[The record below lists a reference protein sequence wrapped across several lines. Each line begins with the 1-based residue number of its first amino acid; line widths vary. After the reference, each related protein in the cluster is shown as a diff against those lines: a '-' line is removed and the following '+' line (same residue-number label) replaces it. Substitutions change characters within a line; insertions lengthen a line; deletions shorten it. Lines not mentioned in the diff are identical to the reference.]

1 MDSYNSGSESESEP
15 PYVLRR
21 NSSYNSTGSLNSE
34 PISKNES
41 KNLKTFLSVPGGYIP
56 FK

>member
-34 PISKNES
+34 LISKNES

-56 FK
+56 